1 MKTVQLLTDN
11 AKALY
16 FDPERAAL
24 RPNLVFVR
32 SDGSIAFEINE
43 LGLKGDPLDPD
54 RKLAVVWGDSV
65 VFSHGRGWPCLI
77 DRLAPGWQFLN
88 GGVEGDPYK
97 NILRRA
103 SDLNGRHP
111 VSLNL
116 LMLGW
121 HSFVPSWWAENSNS
135 NAITAARTK
144 PGRSRNGNE
153 DLHAELTSFLRRVP
167 NTVVLTI
174 PTALNRHIVDHPLSP
189 YLREGDHDSG
199 FHFFGDFAREVE
211 GQCEAF
217 AYILER
223 NAIARRVCSELGIRV
238 VDLFAAFDTERV
250 SDFREHFSEV
260 LHLRPRSYPLVAQH
274 VYAGIKDLL
283 A

>member
-121 HSFVPSWWAENSNS
+121 HSFLPSWWAENSDS
-135 NAITAARTK
+135 NPITTARTK

-153 DLHAELTSFLRRVP
+153 DLHAALTSFLRRVP
-167 NTVVLTI
+167 NTVFRQRSTAISSITRCRRICARATTIAASTSSAISRGRSKASVRPLLISWSVMRLRAGCAQSWAFELLTC
-174 PTALNRHIVDHPLSP
+174 
-189 YLREGDHDSG
+189 LRRS
-199 FHFFGDFAREVE
+199 
-211 GQCEAF
+211 
-217 AYILER
+217 I
-223 NAIARRVCSELGIRV
+223 RRVCRT
-238 VDLFAAFDTERV
+238 FAST
-250 SDFREHFSEV
+250 FRMCCICG
-260 LHLRPRSYPLVAQH
+260 RAPTRSWRSTSML
-274 VYAGIKDLL
+274 KSRTC
-283 A
+283 